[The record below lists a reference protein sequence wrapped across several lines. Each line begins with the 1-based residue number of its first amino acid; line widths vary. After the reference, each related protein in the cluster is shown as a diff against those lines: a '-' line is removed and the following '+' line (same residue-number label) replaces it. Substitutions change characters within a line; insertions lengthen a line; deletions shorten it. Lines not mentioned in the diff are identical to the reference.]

1 MSSPHAA
8 MGRSAMGASVGPVL
22 GIDFGTTNSVIATL
36 QPDGSV
42 TTARYAVGREVLD
55 TFRSVLCFW
64 TEHGAA
70 GRAATRH
77 AAGPRAI
84 EAYLEDPLASRL
96 IMSIK
101 SYLAQRS
108 LMETRVFGRSY
119 ALDQLVGLLLN
130 GLFDSAGGLPQG
142 AHIVAGRPV
151 RFVGETADDAL
162 GEARLRDGFR
172 AAGQGRIQVALEP
185 EAAGHRFASTLDGAA
200 TVLVGDFG

>member
-8 MGRSAMGASVGPVL
+8 MGRPVV

-42 TTARYAVGREVLD
+42 ATARYAVGREVLD

-119 ALDQLVGLLLN
+119 ALDQLVGLLLD
-130 GLFDSAGGLPQG
+130 GRESTDGIIRSAMMWDVLGGVARRAWARNPNAMEVSREVNRKYPGGYHITLPYS
-142 AHIVAGRPV
+142 
-151 RFVGETADDAL
+151 VGDDAVKS
-162 GEARLRDGFR
+162 AVD
-172 AAGQGRIQVALEP
+172 ALFNGKE
-185 EAAGHRFASTLDGAA
+185 GN
-200 TVLVGDFG
+200 